1 MNCIFGIELPLKL
14 ENQTIQIE
22 VLVCNSK
29 HPYDILLGR
38 TSLAHL
44 LAWQDYANNKLFI
57 QQISIPILAKNN
69 VRILLGNTRIILAA
83 LKTGKTTFTPRHTIT
98 GKGVAYVRLFDTTLP
113 LRPIEV
119 EFKYNK
125 CCIEIHNSS
134 GSTVDFLFGNG
145 IAYFDARSKGLVQ
158 ANNSKHFP
166 IDQYLHDR
174 VTPATLSPNPIAYDK
189 PIHPL
194 EMPRIS
200 TCTNTITD
208 DTNVPTKDDN
218 TPGLIQMIKEDT

>member
-1 MNCIFGIELPLKL
+1 M
-14 ENQTIQIE
+14 
-22 VLVCNSK
+22 
-29 HPYDILLGR
+29 
-38 TSLAHL
+38 AHL
-44 LAWQDYANNKLFI
+44 LTWQDYANNKLFI

-69 VRILLGNTRIILAA
+69 VRILPGNTRIILAA

-134 GSTVDFLFGNG
+134 DSTVEFLFGNG

-158 ANNSKHFP
+158 ANNSKQFP

-174 VTPATLSPNPIAYDK
+174 VIPATLSPKPIAYDK